1 MTLIHVTPKTAL
13 PTDQYSYHSLD
24 FLDANIA
31 AWSIL
36 AQPSVVWQNG
46 AILAGERLKMH
57 VCTLIASCMPKRWKC
72 KVLSSLDLL
81 IVFGASKHVWCNS
94 FRPASSIK
102 LLNRRVHDK
111 MEGHLIAWRPP
122 LGRCAQITFPHC
134 ENPHSSLTVPDV
146 MAQHIM
152 RADAARILYMHTYG
166 GCYVDLDFESLKPL
180 DGLVSELPLA
190 LGSMGY
196 EQSDHNVPNAFM
208 CSSPGHQFWE
218 LCLETIEDKWLQSQQ
233 PGNPLNA
240 TQSDGIEQVTGP
252 RMINVALK
260 QWARGHS
267 PVPLVEARHVYPY
280 SWLMPVIEP
289 RKAQRFEACQYL
301 WGPFNAATCKSYF
314 PEAYAVTY
322 WTHTWEHVG

>member
-1 MTLIHVTPKTAL
+1 MDPEI
-13 PTDQYSYHSLD
+13 SRRGSSGRGSR
-24 FLDANIA
+24 A
-31 AWSIL
+31 AQRACQL
-36 AQPSVVWQNG
+36 
-46 AILAGERLKMH
+46 
-57 VCTLIASCMPKRWKC
+57 CTICLIALIF
-72 KVLSSLDLL
+72 LS
-81 IVFGASKHVWCNS
+81 FTASKSRKITAPRAKPDRLGQPQSEGVGKDVGLAALTGGISKVIHQSWRSQDVPIR
-94 FRPASSIK
+94 FRPWSTSWRDNHPSWK
-102 LLNRRVHDK
+102 WYLWTDEDNRD
-111 MEGHLIAWRPP
+111 LIIRTRPSF
-122 LGRCAQITFPHC
+122 LSTYDAFP
-134 ENPHSSLTVPDV
+134 
-146 MAQHIM
+146 QQIM

-218 LCLETIEDKWLQSQQ
+218 LCLETIEDTWLQSQQ

-267 PVPLVEARHVYPY
+267 PVPLIEARHVYPY